1 VNVHDSIDKEL
12 GKAIPYVVYDI
23 GANAAPGS
31 SPGGGVD
38 HDTAE
43 FAVNSIHRWLEMMGQ
58 ERYPATGR
66 LMITADGGGS
76 NGNRHRL
83 WNTLAEEALQPG
95 DMRPAMVHARPQAWK
110 TVSKEGP
117 IAPEGH
123 PRPSKIR
130 SYRSCWRPVR
140 IRAPNESPPLRQ
152 GKIFINPASQPCPT
166 TTPVLR
172 QPSVHGSP
180 PHTKNPG
187 NHLGAF
193 TIVNAPSR
201 AFTHRL
207 QRLVIKSARHLFS
220 CSHGIIRDSS
230 GQEQCALTL

>member
-1 VNVHDSIDKEL
+1 MCMTPSTRNWAKPFPMCRLRYWRQCRPRIKSGGRRRSRHSGVRRQQHSSLARDD
-12 GKAIPYVVYDI
+12 GTGAIPGDRP
-23 GANAAPGS
+23 AD
-31 SPGGGVD
+31 D
-38 HDTAE
+38 HGRWRRLQWQPPS
-43 FAVNSIHRWLEMMGQ
+43 AVEGQ
-58 ERYPATGR
+58 ASRTWGYA
-66 LMITADGGGS
+66 
-76 NGNRHRL
+76 NRHGSHSSASVENCFKRRA
-83 WNTLAEEALQPG
+83 N
-95 DMRPAMVHARPQAWK
+95 RARGTSSSAK
-110 TVSKEGP
+110 S
-117 IAPEGH
+117 
-123 PRPSKIR
+123 R
-130 SYRSCWRPVR
+130 SYHSFWRPVR